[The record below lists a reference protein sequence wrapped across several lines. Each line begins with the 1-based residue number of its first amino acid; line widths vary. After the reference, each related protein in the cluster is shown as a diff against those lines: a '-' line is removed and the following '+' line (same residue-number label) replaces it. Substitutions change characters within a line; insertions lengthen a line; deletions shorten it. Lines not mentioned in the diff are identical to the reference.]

1 LAKTIKIAIYT
12 GIVPSSTFIERLIQ
26 GLAKKGLHIYLFGVQ
41 RGKPTS
47 FENVYHFT
55 CTKKRFS
62 RFLQLIKYSFLLTFF
77 RSKDKRKL
85 DAFIKSQ
92 NRNTRQ
98 LKIKYYPV
106 LYHRPDI
113 FHLQWAKSIEDW
125 LWLQDFGIKLI
136 VSLRGTHVTI
146 SPIGDKQ
153 WEDIYSEYFPR
164 VDGFHAVSKSM
175 IPIAEKFGINSKKI
189 KVVRSGLDLEKLP
202 FSVKNKINKPL
213 KIISIGRSHWV
224 KGYSYALDAM
234 NLLDKENIDFNYTIV
249 GVENNE
255 ELLYKRSQYKCK
267 DKIFFIEKLP
277 FEEIKE
283 LIKKADVLLLSSV
296 EEGIANVVLEAMALG
311 TLVVSTDCGGM
322 NEVVLDSEN
331 GYLVPLRDAEAIAGK
346 LKSISEM
353 SIESFQDLTKK
364 ARKKVE
370 HQHRHDRM
378 VEDMND
384 LYQSVLTED
393 L

>member
-85 DAFIKSQ
+85 DTFIKSQ